1 MNPRRTQFWK
11 DVFAHALSG
20 AAGHYLAPDEV
31 LLRRATSLADK
42 AQAMLDEE
50 AARLAAA
57 RKLRGTVKA

>member
-1 MNPRRTQFWK
+1 MKPRRTQFWK

-20 AAGHYLAPDEV
+20 AAQSDCYDEW
-31 LLRRATSLADK
+31 LLNRATSLADK